1 MLYWRALCVECAGM
15 LATCKNRCLSFSGH
29 SNRFM
34 LHAASSDLHMVCA
47 AGHCFTCLLLSHHTL
62 KQKRLNEDGEEID
75 SDAEDQE
82 PTAAVPD
89 KKKNSRL
96 CSECCSR
103 VAIRAC
109 NECGDKFC
117 TKCYKF
123 LHSTGTASLL
133 RATICA
139 YFSRCHMWWSRPSI

>member
-1 MLYWRALCVECAGM
+1 MLRHQTYTWSVLLVTVSRIY
-15 LATCKNRCLSFSGH
+15 FSPAIH
-29 SNRFM
+29 
-34 LHAASSDLHMVCA
+34 
-47 AGHCFTCLLLSHHTL
+47 
-62 KQKRLNEDGEEID
+62 KQQKRLNEDGEEID

-123 LHSTGTASLL
+123 LHSTGTK
-133 RATICA
+133 
-139 YFSRCHMWWSRPSI
+139 FSCVLPYVGIFSSSNMWWSRRGA

>member
-1 MLYWRALCVECAGM
+1 MLRLTY
-15 LATCKNRCLSFSGH
+15 SH
-29 SNRFM
+29 I
-34 LHAASSDLHMVCA
+34 DL
-47 AGHCFTCLLLSHHTL
+47 LQ
-62 KQKRLNEDGEEID
+62 QKRLNEDGEEID

-89 KKKNSRL
+89 KKNNSRL

-123 LHSTGTASLL
+123 LHSTGTATLL
-133 RATICA
+133 RCCDVWVYFPVLTCGGIALAYNVVCFSHTILPWA
-139 YFSRCHMWWSRPSI
+139 VNTH

>member
-1 MLYWRALCVECAGM
+1 MCWYVSAR
-15 LATCKNRCLSFSGH
+15 KNACSSPI
-29 SNRFM
+29 
-34 LHAASSDLHMVCA
+34 ASQNSVYVASHLLTYDL
-47 AGHCFTCLLLSHHTL
+47 LQ
-62 KQKRLNEDGEEID
+62 QKRLNEDGEEID

-123 LHSTGTASLL
+123 LHSTGTATLL
-133 RATICA
+133 RC
-139 YFSRCHMWWSRPSI
+139 CDV

>member
-1 MLYWRALCVECAGM
+1 MCWYVSAR
-15 LATCKNRCLSFSGH
+15 KNACLSPI
-29 SNRFM
+29 
-34 LHAASSDLHMVCA
+34 ASQNSAHVASHLLTYDL
-47 AGHCFTCLLLSHHTL
+47 LQ
-62 KQKRLNEDGEEID
+62 QKRLNEDGEEID

-123 LHSTGTASLL
+123 LHSTGTM
-133 RATICA
+133 
-139 YFSRCHMWWSRPSI
+139 FSCVLPYVRIFPVVTCGGLDPAHEIVCFSPAFLPW

>member
-1 MLYWRALCVECAGM
+1 MLR
-15 LATCKNRCLSFSGH
+15 R
-29 SNRFM
+29 
-34 LHAASSDLHMVCA
+34 HAYSHIDL
-47 AGHCFTCLLLSHHTL
+47 LQ
-62 KQKRLNEDGEEID
+62 QKRLNEDGEEID

-82 PTAAVPD
+82 PTAVVPD

-123 LHSTGTASLL
+123 LHSTGMFRSTVHATALSASMCNISAA
-133 RATICA
+133 RS
-139 YFSRCHMWWSRPSI
+139 FVSRLTRD